1 MGGCLIACE
10 GGARLREDA
19 LSLVVRGTPFAGG
32 CLIACGKEGPIYGR
46 IPYHMW

>member
-19 LSLVVRGTPFAGG
+19 LLHVVRRGPFMGG
-32 CLIACGKEGPIYGR
+32 YLITCGEGNSICGKM
-46 IPYHMW
+46 PYCMW